1 MEVILLDQN
10 LNVLG
15 MPIDGFQSLIW
26 KNAWTEC
33 GSFKL
38 YLNGEYFQDVK
49 SARYVFQTGE
59 NDTAIIEGIG
69 YSDGSGSEDFY
80 AKGRHLNALLCDCV
94 IPKTETLRG
103 NLETK
108 IRALVKKYAIDD
120 STQKVPKLQLGELQ
134 GYTESIDTQITG
146 EELSV
151 ALYSLLNPRG
161 MSWELKYDFENDVIY
176 FNILKGKDRT
186 QDQTENTWATFSTSR
201 ENIRSTEYSYDDS
214 DYKNYAYVAG
224 EGEGNNRTVVEV
236 DQSNG
241 EKVRALYVDAR
252 DLQPDKEELPDIDKF
267 FVCGS
272 GGMIY
277 VSNNSGATWS
287 QENSGVSTG
296 LRRILFVNGQ
306 YLICGDEGVL
316 LTSTGNGEWTP
327 LQSGTTESL
336 LFADYKDGI
345 FVISGNGRT
354 LKFSYDMRT
363 WTSAIWASGNA
374 YSFQAITHDA
384 NRFYGCGLNGH
395 IHYSYDGIMWYIAYT
410 DPNRG
415 QLTGIACGNG
425 IVVAVGR
432 YGTVVYS
439 NDLGRNWNSTNVS
452 DADFRYV
459 AYGNKMFVA
468 VGSSGVLYTSTDGEH
483 WTLRNSHVS
492 HDLYSVTYGDGR
504 FIAQS
509 YYNTQNWLSV
519 SNDGVTWISSNPA
532 VSGAP
537 WNIVFGE
544 SPYKYALRLRGLKK
558 LEDYQKVDQVTG
570 AVDLSAIPVYGK
582 DYQLGDICDF
592 VNHKLGLN
600 YQDRVISVESVYE
613 AGERSVTPYFGTAF
627 LDVRNFIKREANK

>member
-1 MEVILLDQN
+1 MEVILLDQD

-236 DQSNG
+236 DESHG
-241 EKVRALYVDAR
+241 EKIRALYVDAR
-252 DLQPDKEELPDIDKF
+252 DLQKEEEDTTQDM
-267 FVCGS
+267 FVLCGWD
-272 GGMIY
+272 GML
-277 VSNNSGATWS
+277 AT
-287 QENSGVSTG
+287 STNAG
-296 LRRILFVNGQ
+296 STWN
-306 YLICGDEGVL
+306 LIQ
-316 LTSTGNGEWTP
+316 TSTGESFFGTAYVNGRYLVCGTNGTVAV
-327 LQSGTTESL
+327 SDDGTTWNCYST
-336 LFADYKDGI
+336 G
-345 FVISGNGRT
+345 
-354 LKFSYDMRT
+354 
-363 WTSAIWASGNA
+363 TSATLEGACYYSGV
-374 YSFQAITHDA
+374 YIV
-384 NRFYGCGLNGH
+384 YGNNS
-395 IHYSYDGIMWYIAYT
+395 IIKYSYDGQTWYNATVPITGAYIRKIIWVKNQFVGICYDGT
-410 DPNRG
+410 ILLSPDGVNWKSTSPIGKVASTCISYYRG
-415 QLTGIACGNG
+415 VYVITNYSGTIQTTEDLKTLHTVDFGNTYSVEGVTHGNG
-425 IVVAVGR
+425 TWVVVGR
-432 YGTVVYS
+432 NGIIYTSQDTILWTHRTSGTTTELVGVEYGQGYFVAAARFTGDKIVLKS
-439 NDLGRNWNSTNVS
+439 KDGITWTRINVS
-452 DADFRYV
+452 SDININGISFGTDF
-459 AYGNKMFVA
+459 
-468 VGSSGVLYTSTDGEH
+468 
-483 WTLRNSHVS
+483 
-492 HDLYSVTYGDGR
+492 
-504 FIAQS
+504 
-509 YYNTQNWLSV
+509 
-519 SNDGVTWISSNPA
+519 
-532 VSGAP
+532 
-537 WNIVFGE
+537 
-544 SPYKYALRLRGLKK
+544 YKYTLRLRGLKK

-570 AVDLSAIPVYGK
+570 SVDLSAIPVYGK